1 MSDSDIAPVG
11 SSLPSSDSSS
21 ITGAELLVECLRA
34 EGVRVLFG
42 LADIGF
48 GPILK
53 AAEAAGMRVVSGRH
67 EAAQVHMADAW
78 ARATT
83 EPAATVGATGPG
95 AANMLSGVLNAYAE
109 GIPLLVIATQRND
122 RATRSVRRG
131 RFQFTPQLHVFAQ
144 TTKFAGAIPDARR
157 IPEYVREAF
166 RHMYTGRP
174 GPVYLEIGDDIVR
187 ESTDARVAQVWG
199 PSQSRPAPPAP
210 DTEMLGR
217 VVDELTSSSF
227 PLIVAGQGVRWSGA
241 SRELLEVVEASGALV
256 TTTMGARGVVPED
269 HPQAVIMASP
279 GGTNAA
285 RRADLV
291 VAIGTSVGE
300 MLGYGRPP
308 RWGEYGHQKW
318 VQIDVDPLQIGVN
331 RPVDIGIVSDARSA
345 LAALCERLR
354 CRGREGEASAPAPA
368 AQQCVDLCR
377 SARRMLREGFGNS
390 DAFPIHPARLAR
402 EVAAAFPD
410 DSIAC
415 LDGGCTAM
423 WAHMF
428 HTFSRPDSLL
438 WTSHFGHLGTGLPYA
453 LGAKAAFPDRLVYL
467 VTGDGA
473 LGFNLQELETAARH
487 GLAVVVVV
495 ACDYKWG
502 MEVLGQ
508 RLELGRTIGT
518 DHLAVRYDEV
528 AKALGWDAELV
539 SKPDEIASALERA
552 RTAVTGS
559 NPRPYLLQVEV
570 DPEANA
576 NPPGLME
583 FARMYAAQDA

>member
-1 MSDSDIAPVG
+1 MSNTDTTPVE
-11 SSLPSSDSSS
+11 SS
-21 ITGAELLVECLRA
+21 IPSPDSGSVTGAELLVECLRA
-34 EGVRVLFG
+34 EGVRILFG

-53 AAEAAGMRVVSGRH
+53 AAEAAGMKVVSGRH
-67 EAAQVHMADAW
+67 EAAQVHMADAL

-83 EPAATVGATGPG
+83 EPAATIGATGPG

-174 GPVYLEIGDDIVR
+174 GPVYLEIGDDVVR
-187 ESTDARVAQVWG
+187 ESTDTRVAQIWG
-199 PSQSRPAPPAP
+199 PSQSRPSPPTP
-210 DTEMLGR
+210 DTKTLGR
-217 VVDELTSSSF
+217 VVDELTAASF

-241 SRELLEVVEASGALV
+241 SRELLELVEISGAIA
-256 TTTMGARGVVPED
+256 TTTVGARGVVPED
-269 HPQAVIMASP
+269 HPQVVMMASP
-279 GGTNAA
+279 GGANAA
-285 RRADLV
+285 RHADLV

-300 MLGYGRPP
+300 MMGYGRPP
-308 RWGEYGHQKW
+308 RWGEYGRQKW
-318 VQIDVDPLQIGVN
+318 IQIDVDPLQIGVN

-345 LAALCERLR
+345 LAALCEAL
-354 CRGREGEASAPAPA
+354 RGRGRGGEPVAPPPPA
-368 AQQCVDLCR
+368 RECVDLCR
-377 SARRMLREGFGNS
+377 SARRMLREGFGNG

-402 EVAAAFPD
+402 EVATAMGG

-428 HTFSRPDSLL
+428 HTFSRSDSLL

-467 VTGDGA
+467 VTGDGSF
-473 LGFNLQELETAARH
+473 GFNLQELETAARH

-518 DHLAVRYDEV
+518 DHLSVRYDDV
-528 AKALGWDAELV
+528 ARALGWEAELV
-539 SKPDEIASALERA
+539 SEPDEIAPALERA
-552 RTAVTGS
+552 RNAVTAP

-583 FARMYAAQDA
+583 FARMYAAQEG